1 MPTEGLCSTA
11 RFSWGQDAANANHS
25 LPIYYLCFWAGGV
38 LSKLSISA
46 QLQFGPKNELKQR
59 SSRPL
64 KLSGCHILQETLVHR
79 EKKSST
85 NINKH
90 QTMNQPINQFK
101 SPRFA
106 KSNQDVPREIK
117 INPDLP
123 CLPRLPTNRPHIGL
137 VPAGRQVYRAPA
149 AQTFQHFA
157 AVLTVQLQNW
167 QLDPPVA
174 ALDQPKT
181 IKNPWI
187 TWVPWAICQ
196 VSLWYH

>member
-1 MPTEGLCSTA
+1 MNKNQGLLKGCAVRQGAVGVRTQLMPIIHCHYL
-11 RFSWGQDAANANHS
+11 RFWV
-25 LPIYYLCFWAGGV
+25 GGV

-46 QLQFGPKNELKQR
+46 QLQFGPKNKLKQR
-59 SSRPL
+59 SSPPL

-79 EKKSST
+79 GKKTTT

-167 QLDPPVA
+167 QLDPPV
-174 ALDQPKT
+174 
-181 IKNPWI
+181 KNPWI
-187 TWVPWAICQ
+187 TWVPLGYLPSI
-196 VSLWYH
+196 WYH

>member
-1 MPTEGLCSTA
+1 VP
-11 RFSWGQDAANANHS
+11 HS
-25 LPIYYLCFWAGGV
+25 PGNPCAPR
-38 LSKLSISA
+38 K
-46 QLQFGPKNELKQR
+46 
-59 SSRPL
+59 
-64 KLSGCHILQETLVHR
+64 
-79 EKKSST
+79 KKSST

-187 TWVPWAICQ
+187 T
-196 VSLWYH
+196 